1 MPPTTQVTIQREK
14 RPRTGSVVWG
24 ISRTVSPKTPNSIP
38 HLVGLAAVL
47 CATPD
52 LWSRNHARH
61 LTATENCMRFA
72 TIVTLLAANLA
83 FAPAARAQQ
92 VEPEVFTLPNG
103 MKFLLV
109 PRHDQP
115 NTVAAGWLAK
125 VGSVNERP
133 GITGISHFF
142 EHMMFKG
149 TDAIGTR
156 DSARDADYRARQK
169 AIRDKI
175 NQLTWSAQYD
185 SYFKGTIADAWDAKN
200 DTPELARLRAE
211 LKSLMDEQQGK
222 AGDAEIKQL
231 EVELAK
237 TDAATPT
244 GTQRKADLEKQIAN
258 LKAQQTALSTIVKD
272 EFDKIYTA
280 AGGTGM
286 NAFTSYDLTFYFIN
300 VPSNKFELWAWMESD
315 RLNNS
320 VFREFYSERDVV
332 HEERRLRTESTPT
345 GVFQEQFD
353 SMFWMASP
361 YSWPVIGWTSDL
373 NSYTM
378 DEAMK
383 YWNTYYRPN
392 NLVGIIVGDFDP
404 AAAKK
409 TITTYFSRLEP
420 GKVAPPPVVTLEPKQ
435 GAEMR
440 MMAEAE
446 TQPQVEIRYHTVGFQ
461 HKDSY
466 ALDVMSSILNGRT
479 GRLYKDM
486 VEGTKVASSAGAQQ
500 DSRKY
505 AGAFSFEAETKGES
519 TPVQLE
525 EGWYAELKKLQTE
538 AVPAEELQKVKNQAM
553 ADSYRRLQSNF
564 FLLIQLAQ
572 AEALGDWSE
581 INKESAKVQA
591 VTAEDI
597 KRVANQYFDKT
608 NRSVATYTRKAGATM
623 AADPELAALPGPM
636 QGMARQ
642 AAKKI
647 GEEKDA
653 DKLKEGL
660 TQLRDQAAQVPP
672 QMAPVME
679 YLMKK
684 MEARIA
690 ELEKSAK

>member
-1 MPPTTQVTIQREK
+1 
-14 RPRTGSVVWG
+14 
-24 ISRTVSPKTPNSIP
+24 
-38 HLVGLAAVL
+38 
-47 CATPD
+47 
-52 LWSRNHARH
+52 
-61 LTATENCMRFA
+61 MRFA
-72 TIVTLLAANLA
+72 TIVTLIAATLA

-185 SYFKGTIADAWDAKN
+185 SYFKGSIADAWDAKN

-373 NSYTM
+373 NSYDM

-409 TITTYFSRLEP
+409 TISTYFSRLEP

-486 VEGTKVASSAGAQQ
+486 VEGSKVASSAGAQQ

-505 AGAFSFEAETKGES
+505 AGAFSFDAETKGDS
-519 TPVQLE
+519 TPAQLE

-538 AVPAEELQKVKNQAM
+538 AVPAGELQKVKNQAM

-581 INKESAKVQA
+581 INKESAKIQA

-608 NRSVATYTRKAGATM
+608 NRSVATYTRKAGATV

-647 GEEKDA
+647 SEEKDA
-653 DKLKEGL
+653 GKLKEGL

-679 YLMKK
+679 YLLKK
-684 MEARIA
+684 MEARIT
-690 ELEKSAK
+690 ELENSAK

>member
-1 MPPTTQVTIQREK
+1 
-14 RPRTGSVVWG
+14 
-24 ISRTVSPKTPNSIP
+24 
-38 HLVGLAAVL
+38 
-47 CATPD
+47 
-52 LWSRNHARH
+52 
-61 LTATENCMRFA
+61 MRFA
-72 TIVTLLAANLA
+72 TIVTLLAATLA

-175 NQLTWSAQYD
+175 NQLTWSAQYN

-420 GKVAPPPVVTLEPKQ
+420 GKVAPPSVVTLEPKQ

-505 AGAFSFEAETKGES
+505 AGAFSFEAETKGDS

-581 INKESAKVQA
+581 INKESAKIQA
-591 VTAEDI
+591 VTAEYI

>member
-1 MPPTTQVTIQREK
+1 
-14 RPRTGSVVWG
+14 
-24 ISRTVSPKTPNSIP
+24 
-38 HLVGLAAVL
+38 
-47 CATPD
+47 
-52 LWSRNHARH
+52 
-61 LTATENCMRFA
+61 MRFA
-72 TIVTLLAANLA
+72 TIVTLLAATLA

-185 SYFKGTIADAWDAKN
+185 SYFKGSIADAWDAKN

-373 NSYTM
+373 NSYDM

-409 TITTYFSRLEP
+409 TISTYFSRLEP

-486 VEGTKVASSAGAQQ
+486 VEGSKVASSAGAQQ

-505 AGAFSFEAETKGES
+505 AGAFSFDAETKGDS
-519 TPVQLE
+519 TPAQLE

-538 AVPAEELQKVKNQAM
+538 AVPAGELQKVKNQAM

-581 INKESAKVQA
+581 INKESAKIQA

-608 NRSVATYTRKAGATM
+608 NRSVATYTRKAGATV

-647 GEEKDA
+647 SEEKDA
-653 DKLKEGL
+653 GKLKEGL
-660 TQLRDQAAQVPP
+660 TQLRDQAAQVTP

-679 YLMKK
+679 YLLKK
-684 MEARIA
+684 MEARIT
-690 ELEKSAK
+690 ELENSAK

>member
-1 MPPTTQVTIQREK
+1 
-14 RPRTGSVVWG
+14 
-24 ISRTVSPKTPNSIP
+24 
-38 HLVGLAAVL
+38 
-47 CATPD
+47 
-52 LWSRNHARH
+52 
-61 LTATENCMRFA
+61 
-72 TIVTLLAANLA
+72 
-83 FAPAARAQQ
+83 
-92 VEPEVFTLPNG
+92 
-103 MKFLLV
+103 
-109 PRHDQP
+109 
-115 NTVAAGWLAK
+115 
-125 VGSVNERP
+125 
-133 GITGISHFF
+133 
-142 EHMMFKG
+142 
-149 TDAIGTR
+149 
-156 DSARDADYRARQK
+156 
-169 AIRDKI
+169 
-175 NQLTWSAQYD
+175 
-185 SYFKGTIADAWDAKN
+185 
-200 DTPELARLRAE
+200 
-211 LKSLMDEQQGK
+211 
-222 AGDAEIKQL
+222 
-231 EVELAK
+231 
-237 TDAATPT
+237 
-244 GTQRKADLEKQIAN
+244 
-258 LKAQQTALSTIVKD
+258 
-272 EFDKIYTA
+272 
-280 AGGTGM
+280 
-286 NAFTSYDLTFYFIN
+286 
-300 VPSNKFELWAWMESD
+300 
-315 RLNNS
+315 
-320 VFREFYSERDVV
+320 
-332 HEERRLRTESTPT
+332 
-345 GVFQEQFD
+345 
-353 SMFWMASP
+353 
-361 YSWPVIGWTSDL
+361 
-373 NSYTM
+373 M

-404 AAAKK
+404 TAAKK

-525 EGWYAELKKLQTE
+525 DGWYAELKKLQTE

-581 INKESAKVQA
+581 INKESAKIQA

-647 GEEKDA
+647 SEEKDA

-684 MEARIA
+684 MEARIT

>member
-1 MPPTTQVTIQREK
+1 
-14 RPRTGSVVWG
+14 
-24 ISRTVSPKTPNSIP
+24 
-38 HLVGLAAVL
+38 
-47 CATPD
+47 
-52 LWSRNHARH
+52 
-61 LTATENCMRFA
+61 MRFA
-72 TIVTLLAANLA
+72 TIVTLLAATLA

-185 SYFKGTIADAWDAKN
+185 SYFKGSIADAWDAKN

-373 NSYTM
+373 NSYDM

-409 TITTYFSRLEP
+409 TISTYFSRLEP

-486 VEGTKVASSAGAQQ
+486 VEGSKVASSAGAQQ

-505 AGAFSFEAETKGES
+505 AGAFSFDAETKGDS
-519 TPVQLE
+519 TPAQLE

-538 AVPAEELQKVKNQAM
+538 AVPAGELQKVKNQAM

-581 INKESAKVQA
+581 INKESAKIQA

-608 NRSVATYTRKAGATM
+608 NRSVATYTRKAGATV

-647 GEEKDA
+647 SEEKDA
-653 DKLKEGL
+653 GKLKEGL

-679 YLMKK
+679 YLLKK
-684 MEARIA
+684 MEARIT
-690 ELEKSAK
+690 ELENSAK

>member
-1 MPPTTQVTIQREK
+1 
-14 RPRTGSVVWG
+14 
-24 ISRTVSPKTPNSIP
+24 
-38 HLVGLAAVL
+38 
-47 CATPD
+47 
-52 LWSRNHARH
+52 
-61 LTATENCMRFA
+61 MRFA
-72 TIVTLLAANLA
+72 TIVTLIAATLA

-175 NQLTWSAQYD
+175 NQLTWSAQYN

-373 NSYTM
+373 NSYSM

-404 AAAKK
+404 TAAKK

-486 VEGTKVASSAGAQQ
+486 VEGSKVASSAGARQ

-505 AGAFSFEAETKGES
+505 AGAFSFEAETKGDS

-525 EGWYAELKKLQTE
+525 DGWYAELKKLQTE

-647 GEEKDA
+647 SEEKDA

-684 MEARIA
+684 MEVRIT

>member
-1 MPPTTQVTIQREK
+1 
-14 RPRTGSVVWG
+14 
-24 ISRTVSPKTPNSIP
+24 
-38 HLVGLAAVL
+38 
-47 CATPD
+47 
-52 LWSRNHARH
+52 
-61 LTATENCMRFA
+61 MRFA
-72 TIVTLLAANLA
+72 TIVTLIAATLA

-185 SYFKGTIADAWDAKN
+185 SYFKGSIADAWDAKN

-373 NSYTM
+373 NSYDM

-404 AAAKK
+404 TAAKK
-409 TITTYFSRLEP
+409 TISTYFSRLEP

-486 VEGTKVASSAGAQQ
+486 VEGTKVASSAGARQ

-525 EGWYAELKKLQTE
+525 EGWYAELKELQTE

-581 INKESAKVQA
+581 INKESAKIQA

-608 NRSVATYTRKAGATM
+608 NRSVATYTRKAGVAV
-623 AADPELAALPGPM
+623 AADPDLAALPGPM
-636 QGMARQ
+636 QAMARQ

-647 GEEKDA
+647 GEEQDA
-653 DKLKEGL
+653 AKLKEPL
-660 TQLRDQAAQVPP
+660 EQLREQAAQVPP
-672 QMAPVME
+672 QMVPVME
-679 YLMKK
+679 YLIKK

>member
-1 MPPTTQVTIQREK
+1 
-14 RPRTGSVVWG
+14 
-24 ISRTVSPKTPNSIP
+24 
-38 HLVGLAAVL
+38 
-47 CATPD
+47 
-52 LWSRNHARH
+52 
-61 LTATENCMRFA
+61 MRFA
-72 TIVTLLAANLA
+72 TIVTLLAATLA

-420 GKVAPPPVVTLEPKQ
+420 GKVAPPSVVTLEPKQ

-505 AGAFSFEAETKGES
+505 AGAFSFEAETKGDS

-581 INKESAKVQA
+581 INKESAKIQA

-679 YLMKK
+679 YLLKK

>member
-1 MPPTTQVTIQREK
+1 
-14 RPRTGSVVWG
+14 
-24 ISRTVSPKTPNSIP
+24 
-38 HLVGLAAVL
+38 
-47 CATPD
+47 
-52 LWSRNHARH
+52 
-61 LTATENCMRFA
+61 MRFA
-72 TIVTLLAANLA
+72 TIVTLLAATLA

-373 NSYTM
+373 NSYSM

-486 VEGTKVASSAGAQQ
+486 VEGSKVASSAGAQQ

-581 INKESAKVQA
+581 INKESAKIQA

-597 KRVANQYFDKT
+597 KRVATQYFDKT

-623 AADPELAALPGPM
+623 AADPALAALPGPM

-684 MEARIA
+684 MEARIT

>member
-1 MPPTTQVTIQREK
+1 
-14 RPRTGSVVWG
+14 
-24 ISRTVSPKTPNSIP
+24 
-38 HLVGLAAVL
+38 
-47 CATPD
+47 
-52 LWSRNHARH
+52 
-61 LTATENCMRFA
+61 MRFA
-72 TIVTLLAANLA
+72 TIVTLIAATLA

-185 SYFKGTIADAWDAKN
+185 SYFKGSIADAWDAKN

-373 NSYTM
+373 NSYSM

-409 TITTYFSRLEP
+409 TISTYFSRLEP

-486 VEGTKVASSAGAQQ
+486 VEGSKVASSAGAQQ

-505 AGAFSFEAETKGES
+505 AGAFSFDAETKGDS
-519 TPVQLE
+519 TPAQLE

-581 INKESAKVQA
+581 INKESAKIQA

-653 DKLKEGL
+653 EKLKEGL

>member
-1 MPPTTQVTIQREK
+1 
-14 RPRTGSVVWG
+14 
-24 ISRTVSPKTPNSIP
+24 
-38 HLVGLAAVL
+38 
-47 CATPD
+47 
-52 LWSRNHARH
+52 
-61 LTATENCMRFA
+61 MRFA
-72 TIVTLLAANLA
+72 TIVTLIAATLV
-83 FAPAARAQQ
+83 FAPAAHAQQ

-185 SYFKGTIADAWDAKN
+185 SYFKGSIADAWDAKN

-373 NSYTM
+373 NSYDM

-409 TITTYFSRLEP
+409 TISTYFSRLEP

-486 VEGTKVASSAGAQQ
+486 VEGTKVASSAGARQ

-525 EGWYAELKKLQTE
+525 DGWYAELKKLQTE

-581 INKESAKVQA
+581 INKESAKIQA

-647 GEEKDA
+647 SEEKDA

-684 MEARIA
+684 MEARIT

>member
-1 MPPTTQVTIQREK
+1 
-14 RPRTGSVVWG
+14 
-24 ISRTVSPKTPNSIP
+24 
-38 HLVGLAAVL
+38 
-47 CATPD
+47 
-52 LWSRNHARH
+52 
-61 LTATENCMRFA
+61 MRFA
-72 TIVTLLAANLA
+72 TIVTLIAATLA

-185 SYFKGTIADAWDAKN
+185 SYFKGSIADAWDAKN

-373 NSYTM
+373 NSYSM

-409 TITTYFSRLEP
+409 TISTYFSRLEP

-505 AGAFSFEAETKGES
+505 AGAFSFEAETKGDS

-525 EGWYAELKKLQTE
+525 EGWYGELKKLQTE
-538 AVPAEELQKVKNQAM
+538 AVPAGELQKVKNQAM

-581 INKESAKVQA
+581 INKESAKIQA

>member
-1 MPPTTQVTIQREK
+1 
-14 RPRTGSVVWG
+14 
-24 ISRTVSPKTPNSIP
+24 
-38 HLVGLAAVL
+38 
-47 CATPD
+47 
-52 LWSRNHARH
+52 
-61 LTATENCMRFA
+61 MRFA
-72 TIVTLLAANLA
+72 TIVTLLAATLA

-175 NQLTWSAQYD
+175 NQLTWSAQYN

-486 VEGTKVASSAGAQQ
+486 VEGSKVASSAGAQQ

>member
-1 MPPTTQVTIQREK
+1 
-14 RPRTGSVVWG
+14 
-24 ISRTVSPKTPNSIP
+24 
-38 HLVGLAAVL
+38 
-47 CATPD
+47 
-52 LWSRNHARH
+52 
-61 LTATENCMRFA
+61 MRFA
-72 TIVTLLAANLA
+72 TIVTLLAATLA

-486 VEGTKVASSAGAQQ
+486 VEGSKVASSAGAQQ

-679 YLMKK
+679 YLLKK